1 VAKRDVGPTDP
12 VARTLDMIA
21 GYGFRDSVGLPLG
34 DVYGHALR
42 RLKTSYAIIEAAHLG
57 AAFGQVG
64 HGDGIPPQ
72 HKFFPG
78 AARVQDRSG
87 IVRYPAA
94 HIAPCTLTVGSPGVA
109 RKDQPALYQIFAH
122 PITTEY
128 TTELFRKTD
137 IVHRLTN
144 HADWLHE
151 GTAKHP
157 GMSQIL
163 AESCNLM
170 LADPYHKPRE
180 VFHEKFLPAFRQ
192 HAQHLL
198 SDCESALPGSAASDP
213 DGLLDRFGNP
223 FNARLD
229 PETAPGAGLVDRF
242 GRPFDWDPDR
252 SDTRVGKN
260 APLEVRRTNL
270 PALGQILGVYVTAQL
285 PASDEKQVAEH
296 ARGVKANEESEA
308 RGRAR
313 ERARRRG
320 T

>member
-1 VAKRDVGPTDP
+1 MAKRDIGPTDP

-21 GYGFRDSVGLPLG
+21 GYGFRDALGLPLG
-34 DVYGHALR
+34 DVYAHALR

-72 HKFFPG
+72 YNFFPG

-87 IVRYPAA
+87 IIRYPAA
-94 HIAPCTLTVGSPGVA
+94 HIAPCTLTVGRPGTP

-151 GTAKHP
+151 GTARNP

-170 LADPYHKPRE
+170 LADPYLRPRE
-180 VFHEKFLPAFRQ
+180 ILHEKFLPAFRQ
-192 HAQHLL
+192 RAQHLL
-198 SDCESALPGSAASDP
+198 SDCESALSGSTASDP
-213 DGLLDRFGNP
+213 GGLLDRFGNP
-223 FNARLD
+223 FNAHLD
-229 PETAPGAGLVDRF
+229 PEPAPGAGLVDRF

-252 SDTRVGKN
+252 SDTRVGKS
-260 APLEVRRTNL
+260 APAEVRRTNL
-270 PALGQILGVYVTAQL
+270 PALAQILGVYVTTQM
-285 PASDEKQVAEH
+285 PAADEKQVAGQF
-296 ARGVKANEESEA
+296 RGHEVNEQSKSKE
-308 RGRAR
+308 RKR
-313 ERARRRG
+313 ERMTHGA
-320 T
+320 